1 MSWPALD
8 PHPYLAFYESVRH
21 AATGDAD
28 DRSLV
33 ALAGSLCKAE
43 ALRITPLRI
52 TPLGADL
59 QARLSCTVRESYKE
73 LQRCLAWQ
81 CTPSILVS
89 YI

>member
-1 MSWPALD
+1 MSWPALS
-8 PHPYLAFYESVRH
+8 PHPYRAFYESVRQ
-21 AATGDAD
+21 ATTRDAGG
-28 DRSLV
+28 RSLV
-33 ALAGSLCKAE
+33 ALADSLCKAE
-43 ALRITPLRI
+43 ALCVQS
-52 TPLGADL
+52 LGADL